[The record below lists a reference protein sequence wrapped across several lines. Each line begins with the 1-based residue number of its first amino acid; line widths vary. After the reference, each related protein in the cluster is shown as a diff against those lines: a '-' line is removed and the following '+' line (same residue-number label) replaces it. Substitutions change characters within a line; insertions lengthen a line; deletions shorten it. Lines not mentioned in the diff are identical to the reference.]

1 MCTHAYWFIKKKR
14 AKKKKKQKEKNT
26 TSDYKIN
33 VYNPVLNHS
42 ALKKQQCTMGS
53 RLNISQIFKFLIGP
67 RSMFGEETFCHTE
80 SSCQWYLLVRSFV
93 LNCKSFKKWA

>member
-1 MCTHAYWFIKKKR
+1 MCTQAYWFIKKKEL
-14 AKKKKKQKEKNT
+14 KKKQKEKNT

-53 RLNISQIFKFLIGP
+53 RLNISQIFKFLIGQCLERKP
-67 RSMFGEETFCHTE
+67 FAILRVPANDTYYSDHLC
-80 SSCQWYLLVRSFV
+80 
-93 LNCKSFKKWA
+93 